1 MVPTLQERA
10 LFRGTWQC
18 FEFNVTQSGGRGRV
32 WPGLRHPDSAR
43 GYTPPAFLLHPGL
56 AKVDLRLAGG
66 PPSDPSFRFVFRFLL
81 VVDCLL
87 SFPFQFLF
95 LVFLILS
102 FPFLSFLLFLLP
114 LATEPE
120 HLERS
125 NTAGELVGSPA
136 SVTLPIYSLL
146 FPLGLVPGTRW
157 SLSSISPFL
166 RLPNLPRW
174 YRRLCPCRRHRGSPP
189 SKAVASNGAFFP
201 FLDIGVAYNLVL
213 APCCCSPTNH
223 TRHRLHSLAHR
234 PLEQC
239 QPIFQQA
246 GGPTPARK
254 PL

>member
-43 GYTPPAFLLHPGL
+43 GYTPLAFLLHPGL

-136 SVTLPIYSLL
+136 SVTLLIYSLPSRSGARD
-146 FPLGLVPGTRW
+146 PLVAVQH
-157 SLSSISPFL
+157 LSFSSPAQL
-166 RLPNLPRW
+166 TPVVSTPLPMQTSSR
-174 YRRLCPCRRHRGSPP
+174 
-189 SKAVASNGAFFP
+189 
-201 FLDIGVAYNLVL
+201 
-213 APCCCSPTNH
+213 
-223 TRHRLHSLAHR
+223 
-234 PLEQC
+234 
-239 QPIFQQA
+239 
-246 GGPTPARK
+246 
-254 PL
+254 